1 MRMCPHCR
9 TPYTTDV
16 EHCGLDGHQLI
27 ETDKDLLIGF
37 TIDRFVLKE
46 RLGAGAMASVYRAEH
61 QVIDREAAVK
71 VLFGEYASD
80 KQFAQRFRRE
90 AQAAAAIKHR
100 NIVEVFDFG
109 ETPEGANFLVME
121 LLRGHSLS
129 EAIQMGGPMTP
140 RRAASIA
147 RDLAEGLSAAH
158 KQGFI
163 HRDLKP
169 GNVFLFN
176 NEGREGAKIL
186 DFGVV
191 HQTSLNEPA
200 GRLTNTGQTLGTPY
214 YMAPEQI
221 AGDEDIS
228 ERTDLY
234 ALGVVIYEM
243 LEGRSPF
250 RGSLGEVLVQHV
262 SAKPEKLPPS
272 GGLEKLVKKLLEKNP
287 AKRPP
292 SADAV
297 VNEIDRLG
305 LGGPVKFMTL
315 DETLPPMEAPAGE
328 IDVTDEAATVGLE
341 RDVPL
346 APPSEASSTELYR
359 PAPRP
364 SASPAAGLWPL
375 VVAALLVIGSV
386 GGLAW
391 VLSQPTDEGVPADLV
406 PTSAIGAV
414 DTKARID
421 RMAEQIAASADRR
434 GLHMREVALIDELA
448 PQYDAFRAA
457 SRSGDLAA
465 ARQAADQI
473 VPGLATVAIPPR
485 VIVRKL
491 SRLEALLEDGETPLP
506 PKKRQALRAKLTEL
520 RNTTER
526 ELTAAERSQI
536 ALLLMGM
543 ERQAVAGRV
552 DDERP

>member
-16 EHCGLDGHQLI
+16 EHCGLDGHRLI
-27 ETDKDLLIGF
+27 DTAEDLLIGYA
-37 TIDRFVLKE
+37 IDRFVLKA
-46 RLGAGAMASVYRAEH
+46 RLGAGAMAAVYRAQH

-90 AQAAAAIKHR
+90 AQAAAAIKHK

-129 EAIQMGGPMTP
+129 EAIQMGGAMTP
-140 RRAASIA
+140 RRAANVA
-147 RDLAEGLSAAH
+147 RDIAEGLSAAH

-169 GNVFLFN
+169 GNIFLFN
-176 NEGREGAKIL
+176 NDGREGAKIL

-191 HQTSLNEPA
+191 HQTSLNEPT
-200 GRLTNTGQTLGTPY
+200 GKLTNTGQTLGTPY

-221 AGDEDIS
+221 AGDDDLS

-262 SAKPEKLPPS
+262 STKPEKLPPS
-272 GGLEKLVKKLLEKNP
+272 GGLEKLVKRLLEKNP
-287 AKRPP
+287 NKRPP

-297 VNEIDRLG
+297 VNELDRLG
-305 LGGPVKFMTL
+305 LGGPVKFVTL
-315 DETLPPMEAPAGE
+315 DETLPPMEAPAE
-328 IDVTDEAATVGLE
+328 EVDITDEAATIGLE
-341 RDVPL
+341 RDLPL
-346 APPSEASSTELYR
+346 PPLSDDSSTEMHR
-359 PAPRP
+359 PPPRR
-364 SASPAAGLWPL
+364 STSPANGRWPL
-375 VVAALLVIGSV
+375 AVAALLVLASI

-391 VLSQPTDEGVPADLV
+391 VLSQPSAPPDGPPPVADAPEL
-406 PTSAIGAV
+406 V

-421 RMAEQIAASADRR
+421 RMATQIRAAADRR

-448 PQYDAFRAA
+448 GPYDAFRGA
-457 SRSGDLAA
+457 SMRGDLEAA
-465 ARQAADQI
+465 TQAADQI

-485 VIVRKL
+485 VLVRKL
-491 SRLEALLEDGETPLP
+491 SRLEALLEDGEAPIA
-506 PKKRQALRAKLTEL
+506 PKKRQRLRSELTDL
-520 RNTTER
+520 RNATER
-526 ELTAAERSQI
+526 ELTPAERSQI

-543 ERQAVAGRV
+543 ERTAVDGAPAVTGG
-552 DDERP
+552 